1 MTTPIKFRCDI
12 CSSSFKDNN
21 ALLRHC
27 GSTIH
32 LLKKMEFEKKILEE
46 LKKKREEELLAQGIV
61 EESEEEFE
69 EVDYDVEISDPRLW
83 THDFMDEYI
92 KICPR
97 YINFRNEYESK
108 RIQYSIR
115 LDEINEELEKGG
127 AIPNYKPNDNDSDQD
142 DVSDDAYLGRVTKN
156 WYGDS
161 TLGHKRTKEL
171 LSEKEDLMEK
181 RNGILYEVKDKMPIW
196 KEIVRKEILT
206 MYFHQ
211 QKVIER
217 RKKKE
222 ARLKALASLD

>member
-1 MTTPIKFRCDI
+1 MTTQIKFRCDI
-12 CSSSFKDNN
+12 CSCSFKDT
-21 ALLRHC
+21 AHLLRHS

-61 EESEEEFE
+61 EEPEEEYE
-69 EVDYDVEISDPRLW
+69 EVDYDTEISDPRLW

-108 RIQYSIR
+108 RIQYSDR
-115 LDEINEELEKGG
+115 LDEINDELEKGG
-127 AIPNYKPNDNDSDQD
+127 AIAKYKPNDNDSDQD
-142 DVSDDAYLGRVTKN
+142 DVSNDAYLGRVTKN
-156 WYGDS
+156 WYSDS
-161 TLGHKRTKEL
+161 TLGHQRTKEL

-181 RNGILYEVKDKMPIW
+181 RNAILYEVKEKLPVW
-196 KEIVRKEILT
+196 KEIVRKEIIT

-217 RKKKE
+217 RRKKE